1 MWLYFGFGFTN
12 LNLGRVCNLNP
23 QTIQFKIYLYKFK
36 FLKRGRKRQKRV
48 ISAWLRNL
56 STRGR
61 EKDSAR
67 FSEHKKSAQMPIS
80 QAVRGHLRTYDTDS
94 NLERKSMKNEENEV
108 LQKFSIGSF
117 ASLKTLAAR
126 IRLADFG

>member
-1 MWLYFGFGFTN
+1 M
-12 LNLGRVCNLNP
+12 
-23 QTIQFKIYLYKFK
+23 
-36 FLKRGRKRQKRV
+36 KRGRKRQKRV

-56 STRGR
+56 PTRGR
-61 EKDSAR
+61 KKDSAR
-67 FSEHKKSAQMPIS
+67 FSEHEKSAQMPIS

-108 LQKFSIGSF
+108 LQEFSIGSF
-117 ASLKTLAAR
+117 ASFKTLAAR

>member
-1 MWLYFGFGFTN
+1 MLPYFGFGLTN
-12 LNLGRVCNLNP
+12 LNLGRVCNLKFK
-23 QTIQFKIYLYKFK
+23 TIQFKIHLYKFK
-36 FLKRGRKRQKRV
+36 FLKRGGKRQKRA

-56 STRGR
+56 PTRGR
-61 EKDSAR
+61 EKDFER
-67 FSEHKKSAQMPIS
+67 FSEHEKSAQMPIS

-108 LQKFSIGSF
+108 LQEFSIGSF
-117 ASLKTLAAR
+117 ASLKTLAAH

>member
-1 MWLYFGFGFTN
+1 MKFKTTQLE
-12 LNLGRVCNLNP
+12 
-23 QTIQFKIYLYKFK
+23 IQLYKFE
-36 FLKRGRKRQKRV
+36 FLKQDGKRRKRV

-56 STRGR
+56 PTRGR

-67 FSEHKKSAQMPIS
+67 FSEHEKSAQMPIS

-94 NLERKSMKNEENEV
+94 NLEKKSMKNEENEV
-108 LQKFSIGSF
+108 LQEFSIGSF

>member
-1 MWLYFGFGFTN
+1 
-12 LNLGRVCNLNP
+12 
-23 QTIQFKIYLYKFK
+23 
-36 FLKRGRKRQKRV
+36 
-48 ISAWLRNL
+48 
-56 STRGR
+56 
-61 EKDSAR
+61 
-67 FSEHKKSAQMPIS
+67 MPIS
-80 QAVRGHLRTYDTDS
+80 QAVRGHLRTYDTNS